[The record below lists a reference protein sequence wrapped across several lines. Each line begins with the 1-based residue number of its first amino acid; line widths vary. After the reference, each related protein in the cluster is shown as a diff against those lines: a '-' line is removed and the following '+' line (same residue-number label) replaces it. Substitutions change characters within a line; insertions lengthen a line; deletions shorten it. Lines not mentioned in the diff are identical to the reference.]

1 MKTNPEATAKEN
13 AQIVRVKLPFTE
25 RLAQLAEEAAEL
37 SQAALKLRRAITGV
51 NPTPVTIYDASC
63 KLGEEI
69 ADVYAC
75 LDALSVAN
83 DPKSIKDIKSMAAI
97 KMARWADRLSEKS
110 NGSEEIE

>member
-13 AQIVRVKLPFTE
+13 AKIVRDNLPFGE
-25 RLAQLAEEAAEL
+25 RLAQLAEESAEL

-51 NPTPVTIYDASC
+51 NPTPVTIYDACC

-83 DPKSIKDIKSMAAI
+83 DPKSIRDIKGMAAI

-110 NGSEEIE
+110 NGSEEIG